1 MIVAAYP
8 VAVSWVA
15 STSSLQHYYQAYGQA
30 GSDTT
35 EDIIIP
41 AIDGIEC
48 DTVEHLTFHTHTQLN
63 ITINN
68 QSYAIPAGIGIVQD
82 YCIYWL
88 HTHDD
93 SGLIHIESPVK
104 REFTLGQFLSIWN
117 KFNSSDAV
125 VQNLTDNRI
134 GGDLTVY
141 VNGSQMSN
149 NNNSTDYR
157 DLELKDRGNISL
169 IISHS

>member
-8 VAVSWVA
+8 IAGPLMA
-15 STSSLQHYYQAYGQA
+15 TGSLQYYYHAYGQA
-30 GSDTT
+30 ASDTT
-35 EDIIIP
+35 KDLVIP

-48 DTVEHLTFHTHTQLN
+48 DTVEHLTFHIHTQLN

-68 QSYAIPAGIGIVQD
+68 QSYRIPAGIGIVQG

-93 SGLIHIESPVK
+93 SGWIHIESPVK
-104 REFTLGQFLSIWN
+104 REFTIGQFLSIWN

-125 VQNLTDNRI
+125 VQNLTDNSI
-134 GGDLTVY
+134 VGNLTVY
-141 VNGSQMSN
+141 VNGTQMS
-149 NNNSTDYR
+149 NNSTDYR

>member
-8 VAVSWVA
+8 IAGPLMA
-15 STSSLQHYYQAYGQA
+15 TGSLQYYYHAYGQA
-30 GSDTT
+30 ASDT
-35 EDIIIP
+35 
-41 AIDGIEC
+41 
-48 DTVEHLTFHTHTQLN
+48 TVEHLTFHIHTQLN
-63 ITINN
+63 VTINN
-68 QSYAIPAGIGIVQD
+68 QSYRIPAGIGIVQG

-93 SGLIHIESPVK
+93 SGWIHIESPVK
-104 REFTLGQFLSIWN
+104 REFTIGQFLSIWN

-125 VQNLTDNRI
+125 VQNLTDNSI
-134 GGDLTVY
+134 VGNLTVY
-141 VNGSQMSN
+141 VNGTQMS
-149 NNNSTDYR
+149 NNSTDYR